1 MSDAAATT
9 AATDR
14 CPRCGG
20 AFHCGMA
27 DAGPCACTSVT
38 LDEPTQAALR
48 ERYSGCLCLRCLM
61 ELGRPAA
68 ASMPTASQR

>member
-1 MSDAAATT
+1 MSPLAAPP

-20 AFHCGMA
+20 GFHCGMA
-27 DAGPCACTSVT
+27 DAGPCACTTVILDAAT
-38 LDEPTQAALR
+38 LAALR
-48 ERYSGCLCLRCLM
+48 ERYSGCLCQRCLL

-68 ASMPTASQR
+68 HGARAATQG